1 MASAELVAPRVA
13 FIPGQ
18 GSSVKRLIP
27 LNGDLRMRDADA
39 LWKELSAAVEDIR
52 DGAVTFDLS
61 RVSVMDG
68 GVLSMLLHLRA
79 VLAER
84 GARLEL
90 SGANDHIASLIE
102 LYGGNERVV
111 RPAPRELEG
120 LITQVGRG
128 VVSVLAEARLV
139 VEFLGQ
145 MVVAAVNVA
154 RQPRTANWRD
164 TLPFVEKTGV
174 DALPIV
180 LLINSLVGFVMA
192 FQAARQ
198 LATYGANIYVADLV
212 GLSVTRELAPLMT
225 AIIVCGRSG
234 AAIAAELGTMKVNEE
249 VDALRTMGL
258 GPISYLVLP
267 RALAL
272 LLVVPVLALLA
283 DIVGI
288 LGGMLVATTTL
299 GLSPQAY
306 MNETLIAVTP
316 FDVGTGLFKSAAFA
330 MTIAL
335 IACQQGFATSGGAE
349 GVGRRATSTVV
360 ASLFSIVLID
370 TLFTMVFR
378 ALNL

>member
-39 LWKELSAAVEDIR
+39 LWKELSAAVEDIH

>member
-111 RPAPRELEG
+111 RPGPRKPEG

-128 VVSVLAEARLV
+128 AVSVLAEARLV
-139 VEFLGQ
+139 IEFLGQ
-145 MVVAAVNVA
+145 MVVAAVNVV
-154 RQPRTANWRD
+154 RHPRTANWRD
-164 TLPFVEKTGV
+164 TLPFVERAGV

-180 LLINSLVGFVMA
+180 LLINSLVGVVMA

-360 ASLFSIVLID
+360 SSLFSIVLID

>member
-1 MASAELVAPRVA
+1 MATAELVAPRVDL
-13 FIPGQ
+13 IPGQ

-27 LNGDLRMRDADA
+27 LHGELRMRDVDA
-39 LWKELSAAVEDIR
+39 LWKELSAAVDDIH

-61 RVSVMDG
+61 GVRVMDG
-68 GVLSMLLHLRA
+68 GVLSMILHLRA

-90 SGANDHIASLIE
+90 SGANDHLASLIE

-111 RPAPRELEG
+111 RPAPREPEG
-120 LITQVGRG
+120 LITQVGHG
-128 VVSVLAEARLV
+128 AVSVLAEARLV

-164 TLPFVEKTGV
+164 TLPFVERTGV

-192 FQAARQ
+192 FQASRQ

-212 GLSVTRELAPLMT
+212 GISVTRELAPLMT

-234 AAIAAELGTMKVNEE
+234 AAIAAELGTMKVSEE
-249 VDALRTMGL
+249 IDALRTLGL

-272 LLVVPVLALLA
+272 VLVVPVLALLA

-288 LGGMLVATTTL
+288 AGGMLVASTSL
-299 GLSPQAY
+299 GVTPQAY
-306 MNETLIAVTP
+306 LNETLIAVTP

-360 ASLFSIVLID
+360 SSLFSIVLID
-370 TLFTMVFR
+370 TLFTMIFR
-378 ALNL
+378 ALDL

>member
-1 MASAELVAPRVA
+1 MASAELVAPRVGI
-13 FIPGQ
+13 IPSH

-27 LNGDLRMRDADA
+27 LQGELRMRDADA
-39 LWKELSAAVEDIR
+39 LWKELSAAVADIH

-68 GVLSMLLHLRA
+68 GILSMLLHLRA
-79 VLAER
+79 MLAER

-90 SGANDHIASLIE
+90 SGANDHTAALIE

-111 RPAPRELEG
+111 RPARKKPEG
-120 LITQVGRG
+120 IVAHVGRAT
-128 VVSVLAEARLV
+128 VSVLAEARLV
-139 VEFLGQ
+139 IEFLGQ

-154 RQPRTANWRD
+154 RRPRTGNWHD
-164 TLPFVEKTGV
+164 TLPFVERTGV

-192 FQAARQ
+192 FQAAKQ

-212 GLSVTRELAPLMT
+212 GISVTRELAPLMT

-234 AAIAAELGTMKVNEE
+234 AAIAAELGTMKVSEE
-249 VDALRTMGL
+249 IDALRTLGL
-258 GPISYLVLP
+258 GPVSYLVLP

-272 LLVVPVLALLA
+272 VLVVPVLTLLG

-288 LGGMLVATTTL
+288 AGGTLVASTSL
-299 GLSPQAY
+299 GVSPQAY
-306 MNETLIAVTP
+306 LNETLIAVQP
-316 FDVGTGLFKSAAFA
+316 FDVGTGLLKSAAFA
-330 MTIAL
+330 ITIAL

-360 ASLFSIVLID
+360 SSLFCIVLLD
-370 TLFTMVFR
+370 TLFTVIFR
-378 ALNL
+378 TLNV